1 MLFAY
6 RVLINFI
13 LIFSPIIL
21 IIRIIKQKESIN
33 RFREKFGFEE
43 LLQTKRINMP
53 TAKERED
60 KVLDSL
66 AASIEGMG
74 TDQAADGFQ
83 PAKKSK
89 KGDEGWAQRAGRA
102 SGG

>member
-33 RFREKFGFEE
+33 RFREKFG
-43 LLQTKRINMP
+43 LYSKKRIKGNLIWFHGASVGEIQSIVP
-53 TAKERED
+53 LLEKFEKD
-60 KVLDSL
+60 KKINQILITSNTL
-66 AASIEGMG
+66 SS
-74 TDQAADGFQ
+74 
-83 PAKKSK
+83 SK
-89 KGDEGWAQRAGRA
+89 II
-102 SGG
+102 